1 MNLFVKIQKN
11 SQIFVKIHGL
21 KAKNSR
27 KILMQRDEKMY
38 KKFIKRL
45 IDIIL
50 SFFLI
55 ILFSPI
61 FVGVYI
67 ILKCVFKEAIFK
79 QKRPGLNEKIFTLYK
94 FKTMSDERDASGALL
109 ADELRLKSFGKVVR
123 SLSLDELPQL
133 FNVLKGDMSLIGPR
147 PLLVKYLPLYS
158 ERQRRRHDVRPGITG
173 WAQVNGRN
181 DISWA
186 KKFEYDV
193 YYVEHCCFFL
203 DSKIALLTLL
213 RVLQRSG
220 VSKSG
225 LATSDEFNGSN

>member
-1 MNLFVKIQKN
+1 
-11 SQIFVKIHGL
+11 
-21 KAKNSR
+21 
-27 KILMQRDEKMY
+27 MY

-50 SFFLI
+50 SFLLI

-67 ILKCVFKEAIFK
+67 ILKCVFKAAIFT
-79 QKRPGLNEKIFTLYK
+79 QERPGLNEKIFTVYK
-94 FKTMSDERDASGALL
+94 FKTMSDERDANGDLL

-158 ERQRRRHDVRPGITG
+158 PEQRRRHELRPGITG
-173 WAQVNGRN
+173 LAQVNGRN
-181 DISWA
+181 DLSWA

-193 YYVEHCCFFL
+193 YYVEHCSFFL
-203 DSKIALLTLL
+203 DTKIALLTLL